1 LILST
6 ADIKRNLTI
15 YTCKG
20 QISVDEVKKK
30 VKSFYEGAPSLN
42 VIWDFTEADVS
53 SITADEIRALA
64 NGVKKLA
71 HSREGGKTAIVA
83 PEDISYGFGRMYQIF
98 AEIYAQI
105 ADIQVFRSR
114 SEAEHWF
121 SHK

>member
-1 LILST
+1 MIHST

-30 VKSFYEGAPSLN
+30 VKSFYEVAPSLN
-42 VIWDFTEADVS
+42 VIWDLAEADVS
-53 SITADEIRALA
+53 SITAGEISALA
-64 NGVKKLA
+64 SGVKKLA

-83 PEDISYGFGRMYQIF
+83 PEDVSYGFGRMYQIF

-105 ADIQVFRSR
+105 ADIGVFRSKL
-114 SEAEHWF
+114 EAERWL
-121 SHK
+121 SDK

>member
-6 ADIKRNLTI
+6 EDMKRNLTI
-15 YTCKG
+15 YTCRG
-20 QISVDEVKKK
+20 QISVDEIKKK
-30 VKSFYEGAPSLN
+30 VKSFYEGTPSRN
-42 VIWDFTEADVS
+42 VIWDFTEADLS

-64 NGVKKLA
+64 SGVKKLA

-105 ADIQVFRSR
+105 ADIGVFRSKL
-114 SEAEHWF
+114 EAERWL
-121 SHK
+121 SDK

>member
-1 LILST
+1 MILST
-6 ADIKRNLTI
+6 EDMKRNLTI
-15 YTCKG
+15 YTCRG
-20 QISVDEVKKK
+20 QISVDEIKKK
-30 VKSFYEGAPSLN
+30 VKSFYEGTPSRN
-42 VIWDFTEADVS
+42 VIWDFTEADLS

>member
-6 ADIKRNLTI
+6 EDMKRNLTI

-20 QISVDEVKKK
+20 QISVDEIKKK
-30 VKSFYEGAPSLN
+30 VKSFYEGTPSRN
-42 VIWDFTEADVS
+42 VIWDFTEADLS

-64 NGVKKLA
+64 SGVKKLA

-105 ADIQVFRSR
+105 ADIGVFRSKL
-114 SEAEHWF
+114 EAERWL
-121 SHK
+121 SDK

>member
-6 ADIKRNLTI
+6 ADIKRNSTI

-20 QISVDEVKKK
+20 QISVDEIGKK
-30 VKSFYEGAPSLN
+30 VKSFYEGTPSRN
-42 VIWDFTEADVS
+42 VIWDFTEADLS

-64 NGVKKLA
+64 SGVERLA
-71 HSREGGKTAIVA
+71 HSREGGKTAIVV

>member
-1 LILST
+1 MILST
-6 ADIKRNLTI
+6 EDMKRNLTI
-15 YTCKG
+15 YTCRG
-20 QISVDEVKKK
+20 QISVDEIKKK
-30 VKSFYEGAPSLN
+30 VKSFYEGTPSRN
-42 VIWDFTEADVS
+42 VIWDFTEADLS

-114 SEAEHWF
+114 SEAERWL
-121 SHK
+121 SDK

>member
-1 LILST
+1 MILST
-6 ADIKRNLTI
+6 EDMKRNLTI
-15 YTCKG
+15 YTCRG
-20 QISVDEVKKK
+20 QISVDEIKKK
-30 VKSFYEGAPSLN
+30 VKSFYEDAPSQN
-42 VIWDFTEADVS
+42 VIWDFTEADLS

-64 NGVKKLA
+64 SGVKKLA

>member
-30 VKSFYEGAPSLN
+30 VKSFYEGAPSLH
-42 VIWDFTEADVS
+42 VIWDFTEADLS

-64 NGVKKLA
+64 SGVERLA

-105 ADIQVFRSR
+105 AYIQVFRSR
-114 SEAEHWF
+114 SEAERWL
-121 SHK
+121 SDK

>member
-1 LILST
+1 MILST
-6 ADIKRNLTI
+6 ADSKRNLTI
-15 YTCKG
+15 YTCRG
-20 QISVDEVKKK
+20 QISVDEIKKK
-30 VKSFYEGAPSLN
+30 VKSFYEDAPSQN
-42 VIWDFTEADVS
+42 VIWDFTEADLS

-64 NGVKKLA
+64 SGVKKLA

-114 SEAEHWF
+114 SEAERWL
-121 SHK
+121 SDK

>member
-42 VIWDFTEADVS
+42 VIWDLAEADVS
-53 SITADEIRALA
+53 SITVGEIRALA
-64 NGVKKLA
+64 SGVKRLA

-83 PEDISYGFGRMYQIF
+83 PKDASYGLGRMYQIL
-98 AEIYAQI
+98 AEIYAQVI
-105 ADIQVFRSR
+105 DIGVFRSR
-114 SEAEHWF
+114 SEAEHWL
-121 SHK
+121 SDK